1 MFCTTP
7 CTAQPIECT
16 CSSQLPLDTIDHSP
30 VSIVHLKMMDAL
42 QEEAS
47 GCAPRLWSPH
57 GKFPG
62 AAFSRSIGDA
72 VAEEIGVTAQPEL
85 HTQRLTSV
93 HPFFIIASDGLW
105 EFVPSQTAVDM
116 AMQYDDPQDA
126 AAALVAEAQ
135 RRWLRADTRMDD
147 ITVIVVQVMVR
158 PHTSPCTYLVTFR
171 GIDLYI
177 LHSFVALCLSCTH
190 ALLYKLQ
197 GKHGLV
203 LPHFLCLMQL
213 APTKVL
219 GICTCRALAVGCH
232 LAPVQWPQVIWHC
245 LTHSALRRMRH
256 ASSSPLR

>member
-1 MFCTTP
+1 MY
-7 CTAQPIECT
+7 
-16 CSSQLPLDTIDHSP
+16 
-30 VSIVHLKMMDAL
+30 V

-85 HTQRLTSV
+85 HTQRLTGL
-93 HPFFIIASDGLW
+93 HPFLILASDGLW

-147 ITVIVVQVMVR
+147 ITVIVVQLMVCL
-158 PHTSPCTYLVTFR
+158 PLTLSHAA
-171 GIDLYI
+171 I
-177 LHSFVALCLSCTH
+177 FVAAELLRAGIMSCAT
-190 ALLYKLQ
+190 
-197 GKHGLV
+197 
-203 LPHFLCLMQL
+203 
-213 APTKVL
+213 
-219 GICTCRALAVGCH
+219 
-232 LAPVQWPQVIWHC
+232 VQSMSIPGPACFQ
-245 LTHSALRRMRH
+245 
-256 ASSSPLR
+256 SSV